1 MSDDAPPC
9 GAGTRHQGRT
19 NGSRSVP
26 ALELSSR
33 PTTSCTAAAL
43 YFGHAFLPGASPI
56 ARTLASFATLGV
68 WGNPDTLVNNAAII
82 TINDLEHTS
91 VTDFPRVLQLRWWT
105 AIDRS
110 RTLPT
115 AHDLDISA

>member
-1 MSDDAPPC
+1 M
-9 GAGTRHQGRT
+9 
-19 NGSRSVP
+19 
-26 ALELSSR
+26 
-33 PTTSCTAAAL
+33 
-43 YFGHAFLPGASPI
+43 PGASPI

-82 TINDLEHTS
+82 TINDLEHAS